1 MLCKDRYEEYKDEY
15 FDTIILKIRRG
26 DIKCGRYA
34 HLVKIDKK
42 KEYNGKELF
51 KNGRSDGNKS
61 E

>member
-42 KEYNGKELF
+42 KEYNGKELL
-51 KNGRSDGNKS
+51 
-61 E
+61 